1 LNDLPAPSA
10 AAQSL
15 AASEASGF
23 RECRFRAQD
32 GLEIYYRDYG
42 DPGATRIPV
51 LCLSGLTRNSRDFHD
66 IALRRAPERRVLAMD
81 YRGRGKSGRD
91 PDWRNYRPETYI
103 ADILDLLSAAHA
115 ERVVVIGTSMGGLL
129 AMGLAVFRPNC
140 LAGAV
145 LNDIGPDVEPD
156 AYARIVSYIST
167 DRPQPDWPSAIADM
181 KELFPNLAL
190 QTPEQLRRL
199 AEGTYRRGEDG
210 MLHFDWDLALARA
223 LAASKIRF
231 PDLWPMFR
239 AFGQRPVLA
248 LRGALSDVLSEA
260 TFERMAR
267 EKPDLLRAVVPN
279 VGHVP
284 ALDEKEASLALDD
297 FFSRV

>member
-1 LNDLPAPSA
+1 MDAALWRSPGPRRGRGGLDRDHTLLGDPELCAAGAREPPGLPPPARGPAGRPVAAAGFDARGHALNDLPAPSA

-231 PDLWPMFR
+231 PDLW
-239 AFGQRPVLA
+239 
-248 LRGALSDVLSEA
+248 
-260 TFERMAR
+260 T
-267 EKPDLLRAVVPN
+267 
-279 VGHVP
+279 
-284 ALDEKEASLALDD
+284 
-297 FFSRV
+297 